1 MLNSLAVFATTTTS
15 QATTTSDSPIVVIIL
30 ALISASGVI
39 LTGFFSY
46 MAQKHARSSAK
57 HSAEVNDA
65 VNHRKPGQDRLFDMV
80 ASTYDTV
87 RGLVTWKE
95 QWDSMPTKLQEPQGI
110 LSQFNV
116 IEDRIHTLGERL
128 DTRVLSL
135 YNHIDE
141 KVDSLESKVSCIDS
155 KLSNHITSTLKLI
168 KPIENNEEKNV

>member
-1 MLNSLAVFATTTTS
+1 MFNPLFFNTAAPAAVDAS
-15 QATTTSDSPIVVIIL
+15 SSSPIVVIIL

-46 MAQKHARSSAK
+46 MAQKHARSGAK

-80 ASTYDTV
+80 ATTHDTV
-87 RGLVTWKE
+87 KDLVLWKE
-95 QWDSMPTKLQEPQGI
+95 QWEALPSRMQDPQGI

-128 DTRVLSL
+128 DTRVLHL

-141 KVDSLESKVSCIDS
+141 KVDRLENTVSKIDT
-155 KLSNHITSTLKLI
+155 KLSNHITETLQII
-168 KPIENNEEKNV
+168 KPNKNEDKDV

>member
-1 MLNSLAVFATTTTS
+1 MVNELAAAVSEVVNNNS
-15 QATTTSDSPIVVIIL
+15 SDSPIVVIIL

-46 MAQKHARSSAK
+46 MAQKHARSGAK

-80 ASTYDTV
+80 ASTRDTV
-87 RGLVTWKE
+87 KDLVSWKE
-95 QWDSMPTKLQEPQGI
+95 QWDSMPSKMQEPQGI

-128 DTRVLSL
+128 DTRVLHL
-135 YNHIDE
+135 YNHINE
-141 KVDSLESKVSCIDS
+141 KVDSLESKVSCIDT
-155 KLSNHITSTLKLI
+155 KLSNHITETLQII
-168 KPIENNEEKNV
+168 KPNKNEDKNV

>member
-1 MLNSLAVFATTTTS
+1 MIKHLLLSATTQPVAES
-15 QATTTSDSPIVVIIL
+15 SSSSPIVVIIL

-46 MAQKHARSSAK
+46 MAQKHARSGAK

-80 ASTYDTV
+80 ATTHDTV
-87 RGLVTWKE
+87 KDLVSWKE
-95 QWDSMPTKLQEPQGI
+95 QWDALPSKMQEPQGI

-128 DTRVLSL
+128 DNRVLNL
-135 YNHIDE
+135 YNHIDQ
-141 KVDSLESKVSCIDS
+141 KVDNLETKVSCIDS
-155 KLSNHITSTLKLI
+155 KLTEHITEKMQII
-168 KPIENNEEKNV
+168 KPNITEDKNV

>member
-1 MLNSLAVFATTTTS
+1 MLNFFGAATSAVTDTS
-15 QATTTSDSPIVVIIL
+15 SSSPVVVIIL

-46 MAQKHARSSAK
+46 MAQKHARSGAK

-80 ASTYDTV
+80 ASTRDTV
-87 RGLVTWKE
+87 KDLVEWKE
-95 QWDSMPTKLQEPQGI
+95 QWDLMPSKMQEPQGI

-128 DTRVLSL
+128 DTRVLHL

-141 KVDSLESKVSCIDS
+141 KVDRLESKVSNIDT
-155 KLSNHITSTLKLI
+155 KLSNHITETLQII
-168 KPIENNEEKNV
+168 KPNKNEDKDV